1 LSGLCAALPRVRFF
15 FDLSLFVLRLFF
27 VLKTK
32 NNRRTNEEQTEK
44 RKLLHGVPTK
54 AQERDGESGCKVL
67 FLWDYFINIKNINE
81 NDCYVRK
88 NMYFCKTKSIA
99 FKAVN

>member
-1 LSGLCAALPRVRFF
+1 LSGLCAALPRARFF

-27 VLKTK
+27 VFKTK
-32 NNRRTNEEQTEK
+32 NNRRTNEEQTWKKQLRPEVPAMA
-44 RKLLHGVPTK
+44 REGV
-54 AQERDGESGCKVL
+54 GEIGCKVL

-88 NMYFCKTKSIA
+88 NVYFCKTKSIA
-99 FKAVN
+99 IKAVN